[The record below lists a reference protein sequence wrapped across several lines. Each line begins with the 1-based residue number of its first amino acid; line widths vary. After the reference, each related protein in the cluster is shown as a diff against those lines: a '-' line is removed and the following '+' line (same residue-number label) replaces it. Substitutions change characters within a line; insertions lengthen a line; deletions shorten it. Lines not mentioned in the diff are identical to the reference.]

1 MFQQP
6 QGSAPA
12 AAAAAPIKL
21 PEAVSSTV
29 KSAQETIGNTMAG
42 FSSKAVSSSTEFLTS
57 NSIVAR
63 ISFIILVIIV
73 SIVVFK
79 IGTKFVGWLMAPVRN
94 PYIIKGLV
102 PGNMSFAFDQD
113 PKTDGNKAIQR
124 SNNQT
129 SGLEFTWSVWVN
141 LTGMPSA
148 GSYAHIFHKGELPI
162 PSDPT
167 STTAKANN
175 APGLYVY
182 RPTTASDATTL
193 TDMAHLMIVMNTY
206 DSSSPVQTVD
216 LDNIPLK
223 KWVHI
228 AIRMQNTIMDVYV
241 NGTLA
246 QRSIFSQT
254 VPRQNY
260 GKIYVAQAVGNATV
274 SGFNGYLSDL
284 RYYDSA
290 LTVFGITNIVYAG
303 PNLKPSDATGQSAP
317 GNNFFF
323 NRIWYDARY

>member
-12 AAAAAPIKL
+12 AASPIKL
-21 PEAVSSTV
+21 PEAITSTV
-29 KSAQETIGNTMAG
+29 KSAQETIGSSMAG

-63 ISFIILVIIV
+63 ISFVILVIIV
-73 SIVVFK
+73 SIVIFK
-79 IGTKFVGWLMAPVRN
+79 FGARFIGWMMSPVRN

-102 PGNMSFAFDQD
+102 PGNMSFSFEQD
-113 PKTDGNKAIQR
+113 PSTDGNKSIQR

-129 SGLEFTWSVWVN
+129 SGLEFTWSAWIN
-141 LTGMPSA
+141 LNGKPEA

-167 STTAKANN
+167 STSAKANN

-182 RPTTASDATTL
+182 RPATTELSSSTL
-193 TDMAHLMIVMNTY
+193 TDNVHLKIVMNTY
-206 DSSSPVQTVD
+206 DTQSPVQTVD

-223 KWVHI
+223 KWIHI
-228 AIRMQNTIMDVYV
+228 AIRMQNTLMDVYV

-260 GKIYVAQAVGNATV
+260 GKIYVAQAVGSATI

-284 RYYDSA
+284 RYYDHA

-303 PNLKPSDATGQSAP
+303 PNLTPSELTGQNNA

>member
-12 AAAAAPIKL
+12 AAAAAAKL
-21 PEAVSSTV
+21 PEAVSQTI

-42 FSSKAVSSSTEFLTS
+42 FSSKAVSSSTEFLNS

-79 IGTKFVGWLMAPVRN
+79 IGTKFVGWLMSPTRN

-102 PGNMSFAFDQD
+102 PGNMSFSFDQD
-113 PKTDGNKAIQR
+113 PNTDGSKSVQR

-129 SGLEFTWSVWVN
+129 SGLEFTWSVWLN
-141 LTGMPSA
+141 LNGAPTA

-162 PSDPT
+162 PADPT
-167 STTAKANN
+167 STSTPANN
-175 APGLYVY
+175 GPGLYVY
-182 RPTTASDATTL
+182 RPTAATDASTL
-193 TDMAHLMIVMNTY
+193 NDNVHLKIVMNTY
-206 DSSSPVQTVD
+206 DSSAPVQTVD

-246 QRSIFSQT
+246 QRAIFSQT

-260 GKIYVAQAVGNATV
+260 GKIYVAQAVGNATI

-284 RYYDSA
+284 RYYDHA

-303 PNLKPSDATGQSAP
+303 PNLKPSDATGQTGG